1 MGQPA
6 ARVGDAALHN
16 QAEGAILQGEPSVLI
31 GGLLAARVG
40 DLVKHN
46 KGEEPIVE
54 GEPTVLIGGRPAA
67 RVGDRVACQGAIA
80 VGCNSVWIGL
90 NRQGECL
97 KSAGEEG
104 IPFVKTLHE

>member
-6 ARVGDAALHN
+6 ARMGDVALHK

-31 GGLLAARVG
+31 GRLPAARVG
-40 DLVKHN
+40 DLVRHN
-46 KGEEPIVE
+46 HAEEPIVE

-67 RVGDRVACQGAIA
+67 RLGDLVACQGAIA
-80 VGCNSVWIGL
+80 VGCDSVWIGL

-97 KSAGEEG
+97 KSAGDHGTALVRSDEG
-104 IPFVKTLHE
+104 

>member
-6 ARVGDAALHN
+6 ARMGDAALHK
-16 QAEGAILQGEPSVLI
+16 QAEGAILQGEHSVLI
-31 GGLLAARVG
+31 GRHPAARVG

-46 KGEEPIVE
+46 NAEEPIIE

-67 RVGDRVACQGAIA
+67 RQGDLVACQGAIA
-80 VGCNSVWIGL
+80 EGCESVWIGL

-104 IPFVKTLHE
+104 LAFVRTLHE